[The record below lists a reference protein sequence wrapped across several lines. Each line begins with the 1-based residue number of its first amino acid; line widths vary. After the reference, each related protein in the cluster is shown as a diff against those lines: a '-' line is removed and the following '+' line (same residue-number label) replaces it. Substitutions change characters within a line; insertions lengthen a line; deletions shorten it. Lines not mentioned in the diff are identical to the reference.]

1 LSSRGRFG
9 DVLVRCGEWADG
21 TRSIGDDAAESALT
35 EEVGKQPELWWQAV
49 IALAK
54 EAGDSDA
61 IQNLAIGPLAALAM
75 LNPDWIRRTGEVVGR
90 DERLATL
97 LVDCLDF
104 VSESWAEES
113 RQILGD
119 DFLMEAYLAINE
131 VDAEEGLVHNWA
143 SQVMAS
149 LVQKGG
155 AAEAWAITLAV
166 IERANE
172 DQLGWVGASVVE
184 DLVKV
189 HGAELIELLEA
200 EFASNLKLR
209 RALSHA
215 YLWTLPRALFDRIEL
230 AAGVPLYRPK
240 IPKYPGKLPLG

>member
-1 LSSRGRFG
+1 M
-9 DVLVRCGEWADG
+9 CTEWADG
-21 TRSIGDDAAESALT
+21 TRNIGDHSGELAAQIAN
-35 EEVGKQPELWWQAV
+35 QPDLWWQAV
-49 IALAK
+49 IRLAQ
-54 EAGDSDA
+54 ETDDLDV
-61 IQNLAIGPLAALAM
+61 INNLAIGPLAELAL
-75 LNPDWIRRTGEVVGR
+75 LNPEWIRQTGAAVGR
-90 DERLATL
+90 DERLASL
-97 LVDCLDF
+97 LVYCLDF

-143 SQVMAS
+143 SQVMTS

-166 IERANE
+166 LERANE
-172 DQLGWVGASVVE
+172 DQLGWVGVSVVE
-184 DLVKV
+184 DLVKE

-200 EFASNLKLR
+200 ECGVNRKLR
-209 RALSHA
+209 LALGHA
-215 YLWTLPRALFDRIEL
+215 YLWIPSRALFDRIEL

-240 IPKYPGKLPLG
+240 VPKYPGKLPPG